1 MEKELVTLS
10 NINEC
15 SLEDQFQQAYPKI
28 LSQLTPGKK
37 AKITVTIDIQRP
49 EGSVTL
55 VNVRSKMDVKMP
67 PGDPRISVYTMNA
80 DTFAMGSDVSH
91 PEKPDNV
98 VLFDGKKAE

>member
-15 SLEDQFQQAYPKI
+15 ALEDQFQQAYPKI
-28 LSQLTPGKK
+28 LRQLTPGKK

-55 VNVRSKMDVKMP
+55 VNVRSMFGQNWMSRCRQVI
-67 PGDPRISVYTMNA
+67 R
-80 DTFAMGSDVSH
+80 GSAST
-91 PEKPDNV
+91 P
-98 VLFDGKKAE
+98 